1 MASSTD
7 PPHSAAASS
16 SPDWYVIVSNVSK
29 KANIGNMIRSACA
42 FGVTEVLIVGN
53 KKNVQYFGAQGT
65 HKHVKM
71 VCFDKL
77 GQAVAYVKERG
88 CHIVG
93 IEIIDGAASVASH
106 PFRGPTAFILGNE
119 GHGLRQ
125 VEIDVCDHF
134 VYIPQFGDGT
144 ASLNVTVAAS
154 IVFHHFAEWA
164 GYAERARQGYKYVVA
179 EIPVHASGAASVDE
193 FMLSINRKKRKLER
207 IDAIASGDAGKRSA
221 SDAALLGN
229 RATVQAALAA
239 AEARLAAFQQGETKG
254 GGGEGTGEGGVG
266 EGGAGEGGAGG
277 ASEGGDGG
285 GGASGGSSS

>member
-207 IDAIASGDAGKRSA
+207 IDAIASGSDPTNRPLAGSTYA
-221 SDAALLGN
+221 FGLLSF
-229 RATVQAALAA
+229 RPEEKAEAA
-239 AEARLAAFQQGETKG
+239 AGAAITANFEALPEEPPVPFGVEGEAA
-254 GGGEGTGEGGVG
+254 
-266 EGGAGEGGAGG
+266 
-277 ASEGGDGG
+277 
-285 GGASGGSSS
+285 